1 MLTAPSAAFIAA
13 FGVQEPSAPRRIHPA
28 RFFCDTPPTVF
39 ALHKPMGPSA
49 YQALC
54 ALREETP
61 ALAGAKLGHTG
72 RLDPLAEGVL
82 VVLVGDE
89 NRDVVS
95 LRGASKTYELDVLFG
110 VSTDSFDSL
119 GLVTAAVACAVTED
133 ALRGVIPRWTGA
145 VSQRVSPF
153 SQARVDGRSLIAWG
167 HAGAAVE
174 RPAKD
179 RLIEEITVREV
190 TPTDLGSH
198 AQGGVHRAGLVRGP
212 FRQPE
217 ILARWGALVHRRDPL
232 TLARLTVRCGA
243 GTYMRSLA
251 YDLGESLGVPAMA
264 WGIRRTRVG
273 HLSLDDAR
281 ALTRPW
287 RP

>member
-1 MLTAPSAAFIAA
+1 
-13 FGVQEPSAPRRIHPA
+13 
-28 RFFCDTPPTVF
+28 VF

-54 ALREETP
+54 ALRDETP
-61 ALAGAKLGHTG
+61 ALTGQKLGHTG
-72 RLDPLAEGVL
+72 RLDPLAEGLL

-89 NRDVVS
+89 NRDVVT
-95 LRGASKTYELDVLFG
+95 LRGASKTYEIDVLFG

-119 GLVTAAVACAVTED
+119 GLVTAASPCEVSED
-133 ALRGVIPRWTGA
+133 ALRAVIPRWTGA
-145 VSQRVSPF
+145 VSQRVAPF

-167 HAGAAVE
+167 HAGAVVE

-179 RLIEEITVREV
+179 RVIDEITVREV
-190 TPTDLGSH
+190 TRTDLGTH
-198 AQGGVHRAGLVRGP
+198 ARGAVYRAGLVRGP

-217 ILARWGALVHRRDPL
+217 IVARWGALMHRGDPL

-251 YDLGESLGVPAMA
+251 FDLGESLGVPAMA
-264 WGIRRTRVG
+264 WGIQRTRVG
-273 HLSLDDAR
+273 AFSLDGAR
-281 ALTRPW
+281 ELTRPW